1 MTPAQLRTV
10 ARTMTPDQLDALARL
25 LIEHDPALAR
35 LIIDAAIA
43 ECPISPSNPPRRLE
57 SPDDREARHRALAVR
72 QADQAAQVA
81 AEQAI
86 TARARRN
93 RGPR

>member
-35 LIIDAAIA
+35 LLIDAAIA

-57 SPDDREARHRALAVR
+57 TPDADERPFGRGQPIPWVERDPDRP
-72 QADQAAQVA
+72 
-81 AEQAI
+81 
-86 TARARRN
+86 RRN
-93 RGPR
+93 RER